1 MRFLRLRVRRH
12 DAFGMNPVSPLTLMA
27 IDPHGLGGL
36 VLRGLSDI
44 DCTAVIGAVRAMLP
58 ANAPWRRLPVSITD
72 DRLLGG
78 VDLTASMQSGR
89 RVYAPGVLA
98 QADGGAI
105 FLPMAEN
112 LPTDRVAKLLAAFDQ
127 GSSRF
132 AIIACDESRDD
143 STMLAHGLADRLAF
157 WLDLDSVEAIPS
169 FSKKR
174 IAVAQSRLASV
185 ICPEPILDSL
195 TITAVALGIASLR
208 APILAVRAAR
218 VIAALAGRARV
229 SPADAQRA
237 AQLVLAPRATRLPP
251 AAPEAAAPPAPQA
264 PPPKTPDNPND
275 DRQDDQSAAQSDSQ
289 KPLEEQILEAAAAS
303 IPADLLARLAA
314 MAKLPASQGGGTA
327 PGQLV
332 GMRGRPVGVRTGKP
346 GNGARLAVL
355 DTLRAAAPWQALRR
369 RQNPDARP
377 GPIVRVS
384 DFRIKKFKEPTRSVA
399 IVTVDASGS
408 SALNRLAEAKGA
420 VQLLLAECYV
430 RRDQVAL
437 IAFRNRAAEILLPPT
452 GALARARRSLAGLP
466 GGGAT
471 PLAAGIDAAR
481 QLAMAERRR
490 GKKPLIVLLT
500 DGGANIGRDG
510 QQGRK
515 QAMDDALAAASAC
528 AADRLAAL
536 VIDTAP
542 RPSAMAADLAGRMHA
557 RHFPL
562 PFAHSGALQQIIR
575 AEQRAS

>member
-1 MRFLRLRVRRH
+1 
-12 DAFGMNPVSPLTLMA
+12 MNPVSPLTLMA

-169 FSKKR
+169 LSKKR

-237 AQLVLAPRATRLPP
+237 AQLVLAPRATRLPTADP
-251 AAPEAAAPPAPQA
+251 
-264 PPPKTPDNPND
+264 
-275 DRQDDQSAAQSDSQ
+275 QSDSQ